1 MYLRQMQ
8 GIHKKINEKLR
19 SLEVDLQN
27 KADAIEIDR
36 IQRRIENVEKSIRK
50 LGGEDKEDKSW
61 STITGTSTKVEE
73 VIQKSLKDND
83 IEERERQNR
92 RKNIIVFGLPES
104 DKPEPET
111 RREEDIQKMVG
122 LCRNI
127 CKIDITSRDVRRAVR
142 LGKATKNNGRPLL
155 IAMDEE
161 TKKQEIFLNL
171 NKIRDAERPFNK
183 VVMTH
188 DLAVRQRE
196 ELKQLIKET
205 NEKEQQDETGSFM
218 YRVRGLPWMW
228 RIKKIARNK

>member
-1 MYLRQMQ
+1 M
-8 GIHKKINEKLR
+8 EKL
-19 SLEVDLQN
+19 Q
-27 KADAIEIDR
+27 
-36 IQRRIENVEKSIRK
+36 QRRENIEKIWENGG
-50 LGGEDKEDKSW
+50 GGEDKEDKLQ
-61 STITGTSTKVEE
+61 STVTGTKTKVEE
-73 VIQKSLKDND
+73 IIQKSLKDRD

-111 RREEDIQKMVG
+111 RREEDIWKMVG

-127 CKIDITSRDVRRAVR
+127 CKIDITSWDVRKAVR
-142 LGKATKNNGRPLL
+142 LGKATQNNERPLL
-155 IAMDEE
+155 ITMDEE

-171 NKIRDAERPFNK
+171 IKIRDAERPFNK

-188 DLAVRQRE
+188 DLTVRQRE
-196 ELKQLIKET
+196 ELKELIKEAH
-205 NEKEQQDETGSFM
+205 EKEQQDETWSFI